1 MGDFMREI
9 PCSNKENHYRSLEI
23 NHNVVFWLLCGKI
36 NLFAIVK
43 CIWLFGCKF
52 WTTHVIKN
60 SILEP
65 LWAKSPPNSDT

>member
-1 MGDFMREI
+1 MGGFMREI

-43 CIWLFGCKF
+43 CVWLFGCKF
-52 WTTHVIKN
+52 WTTHVFKKFHSGAFMGEI
-60 SILEP
+60 
-65 LWAKSPPNSDT
+65 PPK